1 MTLIL
6 KTLKKMTIQKRNTIN
21 VSYEKFQKKTKIKL
35 EITLKNH
42 LKRRKGKKTRRKD
55 KKRSR
60 NSRKKN
66 LKELRSTN

>member
-6 KTLKKMTIQKRNTIN
+6 KTLKKMTILKRNTIN
-21 VSYEKFQKKTKIKL
+21 VSYEKFQKKTKTKL

-60 NSRKKN
+60 NSKKKN